1 MKLVLASRRMRW
13 PAVLLAA
20 MALVVPSAA
29 IAERAG
35 AAVAATGSATAR
47 AAAAPGALTLTPANV
62 NGTVGAIISDT
73 SWRVNGVVSRYV
85 PGQRVV
91 LHVFRDGVR
100 VVSRTLRIRRHG
112 HHGVFSAS
120 LRVGG
125 FGRLT
130 VRAVHAA
137 TAAQRRLVSRAF
149 SLWLVAPQA
158 QPGERSYGVRIL
170 QYELSAL
177 HYVVGA
183 PGVYD
188 DQTQQAVMAFRKL
201 ANLDRSFVAD
211 ANVFDALAAGAG
223 TFVIRYP
230 SQGRHVEADLT
241 HQVLALI
248 NADGSI
254 HALYQISS
262 GKPST
267 PTALGNFAVYNKTP
281 GVNDVGMVD
290 SSYFNGGDAIHG
302 YPEVPP
308 YAASH
313 GCLRVWIPDALA
325 IYDWALLGTPVDV
338 YYR

>member
-1 MKLVLASRRMRW
+1 MRW
-13 PAVLLAA
+13 PAVLLAVLA
-20 MALVVPSAA
+20 FVVPSAA
-29 IAERAG
+29 IAEHAG
-35 AAVAATGSATAR
+35 AAAAATGSATAGAT
-47 AAAAPGALTLTPANV
+47 AAARALTLTPAGV
-62 NGTVGAIISDT
+62 NGTVGAIITDAT
-73 SWRVNGVVSRYV
+73 WQVNGVVARYV

-100 VVSRTLRIRRHG
+100 VVTRTLRIRRHG
-112 HHGVFSAS
+112 HHGVFTAS

-125 FGRLT
+125 VGRLT

-137 TAAQRRLVSRAF
+137 TAAQGRLLSRAF

-158 QPGERSYGVRIL
+158 QPGKRSYSVRIL
-170 QYELSAL
+170 QHELGAL

-211 ANVFDALAAGAG
+211 ASVFDALAAGAG
-223 TFVIRYP
+223 GFVIRYP
-230 SQGRHVEADLT
+230 AQGRHVEADLT
-241 HQVLALI
+241 HQVMALI

-254 HALYQISS
+254 HALYQLSS

-302 YPEVPP
+302 YPEVPT

-313 GCLRVWIPDALA
+313 GCLRVPIPDALT
-325 IYDWALLGTPVDV
+325 IYDWVAMGTPVDV

>member
-1 MKLVLASRRMRW
+1 MRW
-13 PAVLLAA
+13 SAVMLAA
-20 MALVVPSAA
+20 VAFVVATAA
-29 IAERAG
+29 IAEPAG
-35 AAVAATGSATAR
+35 AAVATTRSATAG
-47 AAAAPGALTLTPANV
+47 AAAAAAAGALTLTPANV
-62 NGTVGAIISDT
+62 NGPVGAIISDS
-73 SWRVNGVVSRYV
+73 SWQVHGVVSRYA

-100 VVSRTLRIRRHG
+100 VVSRTLRIRRLG

-125 FGRLT
+125 VGRLT

-158 QPGERSYGVRIL
+158 QPGERSYAVRIL
-170 QYELSAL
+170 QYELSSR

-188 DQTQQAVMAFRKL
+188 DQTQQAVMAFRKM

-223 TFVIRYP
+223 TFAIRYP

-302 YPEVPP
+302 YPEVPS

-325 IYDWALLGTPVDV
+325 IYDWALLSTPVDV